1 MTEHAC
7 VHHPSRQLWGAKR
20 KKKQTRMK
28 IRLEIR
34 DPIPTSLAMQQVGCF
49 EEPSLLDSC
58 LPWAFPRG
66 SVVKNSPAI
75 QAIRV

>member
-1 MTEHAC
+1 MHAC
-7 VHHPSRQLWGAKR
+7 TTLVGSFGQKG

-34 DPIPTSLAMQQVGCF
+34 DPIPASLAMQQVGCF

-58 LPWAFPRG
+58 LPWGFPRG